1 MAIRFSHCSAFIL
14 PLSHDSKKGFMKNQM
29 VMCAKNDISA
39 DHQIRLPDLHK
50 NKIYED
56 RSAGIVCYKDKNGE
70 ITCEGCDEGPRFHP
84 QISGSSCSSR
94 RDVEIIDLLQRC
106 WLLHVTDENRV

>member
-1 MAIRFSHCSAFIL
+1 MAIRFSHCSALTL
-14 PLSHDSKKGFMKNQM
+14 PLLTHDSNKGSRKNQL

-70 ITCEGCDEGPRFHP
+70 ITCEGCDEGPRFHHH
-84 QISGSSCSSR
+84 ISRSSSSSR
-94 RDVEIIDLLQRC
+94 RDVEIIDLLQR
-106 WLLHVTDENRV
+106 WWQLHVADEN